1 LVINSSW
8 CRLLT
13 RNPKDLVAYCGLY
26 CGACGIYQGRIRHA
40 VENLR
45 KVIGAY
51 GFDKIAPELAKWEPS
66 LQHYS
71 EFEKVMDGL
80 VKLFGEC
87 PACIGDGGDPNC
99 AIRQCCRQKKYATC
113 VECAEM
119 DTCGTLQRYLGQE
132 RSYRKSRLRALTNG
146 LEKCM
151 KKWTQ
156 ATAP

>member
-1 LVINSSW
+1 M
-8 CRLLT
+8 T

-26 CGACGIYQGRIRHA
+26 CGACGIYQGRIRQA

-51 GFDKIAPELAKWEPS
+51 GFDKIAPELTKWEPS
-66 LQHYS
+66 LQHYA

-119 DTCGTLQRYLGQE
+119 DTCGTLQRYPWAKKELQKIKTTGLDKRTREMQE
-132 RSYRKSRLRALTNG
+132 KVDAGYCTLDERIK
-146 LEKCM
+146 
-151 KKWTQ
+151 
-156 ATAP
+156 